1 LTEKIQ
7 INTINMKKFRR
18 KFSAETAIAFIVVIL
33 VQTSTKVLTSSVN
46 DCRGVKYA
54 YSAKGLD
61 QSDVPRQPRQGSQ
74 LQICPSGLT
83 CCTQEMEQK
92 LWSVSKDHY
101 GKSIQ
106 VATGSMQKL
115 FNKKGKKFDEYFTEL
130 LIQSKL
136 KFHQLFQK
144 TYGIIYERNSDVFID
159 FFKDL
164 EHYYDH
170 GEVDLE
176 DALKSFF
183 SHLYQRMFTV
193 FNAQHNFDST
203 YLSCVSQTMKKLQP
217 FGDVPK
223 KLTEQLRRSFVASR
237 TFAQAL
243 LEGKQ
248 IVNKISKI
256 QPKEECVR
264 ALTKMSNC
272 PACQGLPEVRP
283 CSGYCINVM
292 KGCLAFHAEL
302 NESWGKFIDNLGLLA
317 DRLIGPFDIEAVV
330 DPIGVKISDAIMN
343 FQNSGYEVTSK
354 VFEDCGRPRLQKR
367 QGNAYGYAYGN
378 SGRRSQGGYHRGR
391 EEAQVEDTRLKNL
404 IRDTKNAMNNTR
416 QFWTQLPYELCRNS
430 DSRSRNGNG
439 GHSRSRYGRQEYSES
454 HCWNGKDTGR
464 YTSNIVAD
472 GLAYQDRNPEVRV
485 DINRPDVDINE
496 QIFALKLITK
506 KLESAHKG
514 QNVDWPSTSS
524 FHEPV
529 NHEPVKEGSG
539 GGCSY
544 NDDED
549 CYSDDDTYYE
559 NYYYEGSGSG
569 DGSDEDSSKTNEG
582 SKDKP
587 DPKKNNKNKNRENE
601 ADDDE
606 ENWPPWVTAKPVEEN
621 KINDIEMVD
630 EANNPV
636 IKPKPRK
643 PSFNRSSPNLS
654 GSVLSVTCATLL
666 ALYFAVK
673 SH

>member
-1 LTEKIQ
+1 
-7 INTINMKKFRR
+7 MKFRR
-18 KFSAETAIAFIVVIL
+18 KFFSASSPATFVICVIL
-33 VQTSTKVLTSSVN
+33 LLQTESDVLASSVN

-83 CCTQEMEQK
+83 CCTKEMEQK
-92 LWSVSKDHY
+92 LWSVSEDHY
-101 GKSIQ
+101 SKSIQ
-106 VATGSMQKL
+106 LETGSMQKL

-283 CSGYCINVM
+283 CQGYCINVM

-343 FQNSGYEVTSK
+343 FQNSGYEVTGK

-378 SGRRSQGGYHRGR
+378 SGNRRSQSYYRGR
-391 EEAQVEDTRLKNL
+391 EEAVEDTRLKNL
-404 IRDTKNAMNNTR
+404 IRDTRVDMNNTR
-416 QFWTQLPYELCRNS
+416 HFWTQLPYSLCRNS

-439 GHSRSRYGRQEYSES
+439 GHSRSRYGRQHYSES

-464 YTSNIVAD
+464 YTNAIVSD
-472 GLAYQDRNPEVRV
+472 GLAYQDRNPEVHV
-485 DINRPDVDINE
+485 DIHRPDVDIND
-496 QIFALKLITK
+496 QIVALKLITK

-514 QNVDWPSTSS
+514 QNVEWPSTSN

-529 NHEPVKEGSG
+529 NHEPAEEGSG

-549 CYSDDDTYYE
+549 CYTDD
-559 NYYYEGSGSG
+559 NYYVDAWEYPEGSGSG
-569 DGSDEDSSKTNEG
+569 DGSEVDNNGSTDPKPNN
-582 SKDKP
+582 SKD
-587 DPKKNNKNKNRENE
+587 DSDN
-601 ADDDE
+601 DDGD
-606 ENWPPWVTAKPVEEN
+606 NWPPWVTAKPDEN
-621 KINDIEMVD
+621 KVNDIVMVD
-630 EANNPV
+630 SDEVNQV

-643 PSFNRSSPNLS
+643 PSFNRSGPNLT
-654 GSVLSVTCATLL
+654 GSVLCVTCATLL

-673 SH
+673 QVILC